1 MQKQPRQRWIIQIAV
16 LIAVLTVPALA
27 SAQGCAMCYNNAA
40 AANPT
45 AIHALRSG
53 ILVLMIP
60 PVLIF
65 AAICLFAL
73 RNRNRFNDG
82 NAAEEIPPC
91 AGSQPLWIPVVT
103 WDMTFTRERYR
114 ASVSERTDMNGRK
127 NT

>member
-1 MQKQPRQRWIIQIAV
+1 MQKQPAQRWIIQIAV
-16 LIAVLTVPALA
+16 LIALLAVPALA

-40 AANPT
+40 AANPA

-65 AAICLFAL
+65 TGVCLFAL

-82 NAAEEIPPC
+82 NAADDV
-91 AGSQPLWIPVVT
+91 SQSADRQLLWIPAAGEAGAPRKSPPPT
-103 WDMTFTRERYR
+103 PDG
-114 ASVSERTDMNGRK
+114 ASRHTPSGRPA
-127 NT
+127 

>member
-1 MQKQPRQRWIIQIAV
+1 MQKQPTQRWVIRIAV
-16 LIAVLTVPALA
+16 LIAVLTAPALA

-40 AANPT
+40 AANPA

-65 AAICLFAL
+65 TGVCLFAL

-82 NAAEEIPPC
+82 YAADDISQP
-91 AGSQPLWIPVVT
+91 AGSQLSWMPVAGDVASP
-103 WDMTFTRERYR
+103 R
-114 ASVSERTDMNGRK
+114 AQ
-127 NT
+127 